1 MSNANSATVVVWF
14 QRPAFFYLH
23 MYLCMNFEICFHK
36 KKNLAKVFELTAQ
49 CFFRKPFN
57 SNNNTRLTR
66 SKFHFTQWKKN
77 QLWQGMNKVKSL
89 TVWQLQYKNGKS
101 EFKIGNMYFTRK
113 YLESCQYVW
122 FFFAIV
128 TSFKNCLKWQLMSTL
143 CLKLRN
149 FSTLDKF
156 SYFIKL
162 YTKKVQ
168 SSNKAT

>member
-1 MSNANSATVVVWF
+1 MCNAKSATVVVWF

-36 KKNLAKVFELTAQ
+36 KKTWRKFLNWQLNVFSGNHSIVIITPDWQ
-49 CFFRKPFN
+49 GPN
-57 SNNNTRLTR
+57 SILH
-66 SKFHFTQWKKN
+66 SEKN

-162 YTKKVQ
+162 YG
-168 SSNKAT
+168 NKD